1 MEYISEKQGRILIKE
16 NDKSYKSMLA
26 HGLSLCSLVSEVKE
40 SYKKTNL
47 GPFENQVYKT
57 LISGGIAG
65 IEHQLITDVTDRYEA
80 LNLRSQTM
88 KDEILGDAY
97 SIIEALKRS
106 VERLRQQS
114 RQNGSMGEPAFPLH
128 LISINDAEEA
138 VISEEAK
145 EEVREKCRIYLNS
158 PEEVALYPKLQ
169 AAADAINEV
178 WKEVKAHEA
187 TNLPLLGGL
196 SGARAL
202 IITALWENEQGL
214 YVRPEITGW
223 IVNSYKAKKEQV
235 A

>member
-1 MEYISEKQGRILIKE
+1 MENISEKPGRILIQEDEK
-16 NDKSYKSMLA
+16 KYKSMLA
-26 HGLSLCSLVSEVKE
+26 HGLILCSLVGEVKDN
-40 SYKKTNL
+40 YKKTNL
-47 GPFENQVYKT
+47 GPFESQVYKT

-65 IEHQLITDVTDRYEA
+65 IEHQLITDVTARYEA

-97 SIIEALKRS
+97 SIIEKLKRS
-106 VERLRQQS
+106 VQS
-114 RQNGSMGEPAFPLH
+114 LKQESYTRGSMGEPPFPLD

-138 VISEEAK
+138 VITEEAK
-145 EEVREKCRIYLNS
+145 EQAKEKCRIYLNS
-158 PEEVALYPKLQ
+158 PEEEALYPKFQ

-202 IITALWENEQGL
+202 IINALWENEQGL